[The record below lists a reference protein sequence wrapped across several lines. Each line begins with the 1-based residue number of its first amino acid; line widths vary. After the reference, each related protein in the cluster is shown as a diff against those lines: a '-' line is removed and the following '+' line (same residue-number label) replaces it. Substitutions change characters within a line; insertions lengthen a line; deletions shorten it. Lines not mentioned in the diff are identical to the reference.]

1 MEKRRCGRSDI
12 SLSVVGVGCWSF
24 GGGPGSYWGPQ
35 EQKDVDDVV
44 HAALDNGI
52 NYFDTAEGY
61 NEGRSEEALGR
72 ALEGRREE
80 AVIGTKISP
89 SNTEP
94 SVLRRHCEAS
104 LRRLRTDYIDIYM
117 VHWPITDRSVE
128 DAFDTLM
135 SLRSE
140 GKVRSIGISNF
151 GVRQMEEALATGA
164 RIDVNQ
170 LCYNL
175 LSRAIEFVWGTLRP
189 PGPSA

>member
-1 MEKRRCGRSDI
+1 M
-12 SLSVVGVGCWSF
+12 
-24 GGGPGSYWGPQ
+24 
-35 EQKDVDDVV
+35 DDVV
-44 HAALDNGI
+44 
-52 NYFDTAEGY
+52 
-61 NEGRSEEALGR
+61 R
-72 ALEGRREE
+72 
-80 AVIGTKISP
+80 
-89 SNTEP
+89 TEP
-94 SVLRRHCEAS
+94 SLLRWHCEAS

-135 SLRSE
+135 SL
-140 GKVRSIGISNF
+140 RSIGISNF

-175 LSRAIEFVWGTLRP
+175 LSRAIEFVWGSLRP

>member
-1 MEKRRCGRSDI
+1 M
-12 SLSVVGVGCWSF
+12 
-24 GGGPGSYWGPQ
+24 
-35 EQKDVDDVV
+35 DDVV
-44 HAALDNGI
+44 
-52 NYFDTAEGY
+52 
-61 NEGRSEEALGR
+61 R
-72 ALEGRREE
+72 
-80 AVIGTKISP
+80 
-89 SNTEP
+89 TEP
-94 SVLRRHCEAS
+94 SLLRWHCEAS
-104 LRRLRTDYIDIYM
+104 L
-117 VHWPITDRSVE
+117 HWPITDRSVE